1 MQLCSSQ
8 VSRLYLVPLTQHSF
22 PPSLLLSFFMS
33 APGNEFTLERIIDIG
48 LDQFSDVIGEIS
60 SAASKELAI
69 EQVRA
74 RGQAEGWMELAS
86 RCHQSRQLYTCM
98 YLSGSGMT
106 VKLVC

>member
-1 MQLCSSQ
+1 MEYFSPSL
-8 VSRLYLVPLTQHSF
+8 
-22 PPSLLLSFFMS
+22 PPSLLSFFMF

-74 RGQAEGWMELAS
+74 RGQAANP
-86 RCHQSRQLYTCM
+86 Q
-98 YLSGSGMT
+98 
-106 VKLVC
+106 